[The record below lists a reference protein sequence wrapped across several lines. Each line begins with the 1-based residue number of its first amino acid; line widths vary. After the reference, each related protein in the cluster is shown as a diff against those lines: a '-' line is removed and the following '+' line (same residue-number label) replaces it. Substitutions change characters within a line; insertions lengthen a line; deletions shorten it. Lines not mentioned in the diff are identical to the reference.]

1 MASSQVQIAN
11 MALDAIG
18 TRSTIASLTEGSNEA
33 NAISRHWDNA
43 VDAMLRAAH
52 WNFARKQVP
61 LTLLQATFNGGTV
74 PTPWTHEYAYPSD
87 CVLLRQLVP
96 LIQPTEGATATA
108 DYAATSGAPLSQAAF
123 MGPPVRFVMATD
135 LDINGNPIEV
145 LLTNQ
150 PQAIAIYTFRNTN
163 TAMWDAL
170 FVQGFAAYL
179 GARIC
184 MSLTGD
190 KNTQRMVLS
199 EAQQYANDAQR
210 MNGNEGLTVIN
221 QTPDWMR
228 ARGYEMDWAWPDGGM
243 FGFGPQALS
252 LIG

>member
-11 MALDAIG
+11 MALDVIG
-18 TRSTIASLTEGSNEA
+18 TRSTITSLTEQSNES

-52 WNFARKQVP
+52 WNFARKQTP
-61 LTLLQATFNGGTV
+61 LTLLQDGTNGGVV
-74 PTPWTHEYAYPSD
+74 PSPWLYEYAYPSD
-87 CVLLRQLVP
+87 CVLLRQIMP
-96 LIQPTEGATATA
+96 MIQTQEIQPSIGATSVAGV
-108 DYAATSGAPLSQAAF
+108 AAY
-123 MGPPVRFVMATD
+123 GPPVRFLAGTD

-150 PQAIAIYTFRNTN
+150 VQAIGIYTFRNTN
-163 TAMWDAL
+163 TSMWDAL

-179 GARIC
+179 GARVC
-184 MSLTGD
+184 MALTGD
-190 KNTQRMVLS
+190 KNTQRMALA

-210 MNGNEGLTVIN
+210 MNGNEGLTVIDT
-221 QTPDWMR
+221 TPDWMR
-228 ARGYEMDWAWPDGGM
+228 VRGYASDWSWPDGGM
-243 FGFGPQALS
+243 YTYGPQALT